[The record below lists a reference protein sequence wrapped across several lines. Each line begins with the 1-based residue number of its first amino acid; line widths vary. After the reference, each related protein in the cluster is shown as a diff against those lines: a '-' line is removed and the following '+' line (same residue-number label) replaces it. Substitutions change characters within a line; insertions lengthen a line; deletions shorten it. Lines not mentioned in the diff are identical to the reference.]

1 MVKASLYNHFMK
13 PFLDR
18 FILGFPVL
26 FLKQYPYAWIVFMA
40 LWPRSPSM
48 ALVFLAVVVIGILSL
63 RWQAAAWVSQMR
75 TETAGEDGKFY
86 VDRPP
91 VPWRMAARKVAL
103 LVLGSAALAFLL
115 QDRLGLTF
123 WQFFIMVVGFALF
136 YQDNRF
142 FGAEVI
148 YIVVAEGIAIRF
160 VPGHLEYRLFLQFKE
175 ISRIERATYQ
185 ESRDVDLIARTRQAG
200 DGLLLTPRD
209 PRGFTR
215 RINKLFIVPND
226 VEKFVEQLPFGF
238 GNSGS

>member
-1 MVKASLYNHFMK
+1 MVKANLYNHFMK

-26 FLKQYPYAWIVFMA
+26 FLKQYPYAWIAFVA
-40 LWPRSPSM
+40 LWPRSPSI
-48 ALVFLAVVVIGILSL
+48 AVVFLAVVVIGILSL

-75 TETAGEDGKFY
+75 TEHAGVDGKFY

-91 VPWRMAARKVAL
+91 LPWQMVVRNVAL
-103 LVLGSAALAFLL
+103 LLLGGAAFAFLL

-123 WQFFIMVVGFALF
+123 WQLYIMVVGFALF

-142 FGAEVI
+142 FGAEVT

-175 ISRIERATYQ
+175 ISRIEKAMYQ
-185 ESRDVDLIARTRQAG
+185 ESREVDLIARTRQG
-200 DGLLLTPRD
+200 CDGLLLTPRD

-215 RINKLFIVPND
+215 QIDKLFIVPGD